1 MQKAKGVSAMNITKD
16 IKYIGVND
24 HDIDLFEGQYV
35 VENGMA
41 YNSYVII
48 DEKIAVMDTVDAR
61 FRHEWLDN
69 LADVLDGRKP
79 DYLIVQHMEP
89 DHSANVMSF
98 VAAYPE
104 VKVVASAKAFA
115 MMGQFFGDELGAR
128 QIVISEG
135 STLELGKHTLNFV
148 AAPMVH
154 WPEVM
159 VTYDSYDKVLF
170 SADGFGKFGALDAD
184 EDWACEA
191 RRYYFGIVGKYGV
204 QVQKLLQ
211 KASKLDIEKICPLHG
226 PILTENLGYYLGLY
240 NTWSSYAV
248 ESEGIVIAYTSVYG
262 NTKKAVEILAD
273 KLRANG
279 CPKVVVNDLARCDMA
294 EAVED
299 AFRYGKLVLA
309 TTTYNADIFPFM
321 RTFIES
327 LTEREYKNRTVAFIE
342 NGTWAPL
349 AAKIMKGMFEKSKN
363 INFVEPVV
371 HIRSALNAA
380 STAELD
386 ELSKELCRDY
396 IAQDGETANKND
408 LTALF
413 NIGYGLYVVTS
424 NDGKKDN
431 GLIVNTVS
439 QVTNSPNRIAVTINK
454 DNYSHHVIKQTGKMN
469 INCLSVD
476 APFSVF
482 ENFGFRSG
490 RNVDKFEGS
499 EPLRSDNGLAFLPR
513 YINSFMSLK
522 VEQYVDLDTH
532 GMFICSVTEAR
543 VISDVETMT
552 YTYYQ
557 KNVKPR
563 PQTEGKKGFVCKVC
577 GYIYEGD
584 ELPEDFICPLCKHGA
599 ADFEPIK

>member
-41 YNSYVII
+41 YNSYVIV
-48 DEKIAVMDTVDAR
+48 DDKIAVMDTVDAR

-69 LADVLDGRKP
+69 LADVLDGRNP

-104 VKVVASAKAFA
+104 VKVVASAKAFT
-115 MMGQFFGDELGAR
+115 MMGQFFGDELGER

-557 KNVKPR
+557 NNVKPR